1 MYCEKCDAFFQPPP
15 EEEKLITTGGL
26 PVLCP
31 ECEKKRWLAKDPV
44 SAAVPVYP
52 GMEPIVGT
60 GDELYRAAR
69 FSAEGV
75 ELLFVALP
83 TKPRKAS
90 RTPLRKE
97 RLDNTGAHVFVMTER
112 TGQLSNEPR
121 VQLMTNLNTYEK
133 FHSPL
138 KVTKFPDC
146 WDPFTG
152 VGSIEIQVHE
162 IVSVEKSENTIRV
175 NLTDGGWVNFYY
187 R

>member
-1 MYCEKCDAFFQPPP
+1 MYCEKCNEFFQPPP

-31 ECEKKRWLAKDPV
+31 ECERQRWLEKDP
-44 SAAVPVYP
+44 APPAVPVYP
-52 GMEPIVGT
+52 GMEPVVST

-83 TKPRKAS
+83 EKPRKAS

-97 RLDNTGAHVFVMTER
+97 REDEAGAHVFVMSER

-121 VQLMTNLNTYEK
+121 VQLMTNLNTFVK
-133 FHSPL
+133 FKSPL
-138 KVTKFPDC
+138 KISKLPDC

-152 VGSIEIQVHE
+152 VGDIEIAASE
-162 IVSVEKSENTIRV
+162 IVKIEKAGNIVRV
-175 NLTDGGWVNFYY
+175 DLTDGGWVNLYY